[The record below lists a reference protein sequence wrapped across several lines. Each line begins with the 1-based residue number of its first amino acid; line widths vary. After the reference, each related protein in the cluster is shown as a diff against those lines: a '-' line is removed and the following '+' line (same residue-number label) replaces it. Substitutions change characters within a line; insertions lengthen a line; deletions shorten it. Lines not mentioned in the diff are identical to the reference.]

1 MTRPQF
7 RRIPLLLTL
16 LLLAA
21 ACGSDTSVTPPDP
34 NDPPPWGPP
43 DGAQLV
49 WPLANVDEPDADSIS
64 FPYGPRA
71 LPSRYDFH
79 AGIDLPASPGTPVY
93 SVLPGRVVLV
103 SNWDGSSTGPGNA
116 VLVAHSGDRSTSY
129 LHLRQIEVQEGDSLQ
144 VGERLGTVGQT
155 GASTP
160 HLHLGYFVGLP
171 RDTRVR
177 DERLSRNPLEL
188 LAHDDPDAPT
198 GEFTETQ
205 VLLSVPLQAMTIRS
219 IALSGSGDS
228 RTLDYY
234 DIVVRGAQPR
244 DDQMQNGVHIDA
256 GRPDAGWFELRLR
269 PTTFIP
275 DRVTITDIFGDTI
288 ADLSR

>member
-1 MTRPQF
+1 MNRPLF
-7 RRIPLLLTL
+7 YRIPFLLMPL
-16 LLLAA
+16 LVVA
-21 ACGSDTSVTPPDP
+21 ACGSDTPVTPPDP
-34 NDPPPWGPP
+34 SDPPPGGPP
-43 DGAQLV
+43 AGAELV
-49 WPLANVDEPDADSIS
+49 WPLANVDEPDADSVS
-64 FPYGPRA
+64 FPFGPRA

-103 SNWDGSSTGPGNA
+103 SRWDGSSTGPGNA
-116 VLVAHSGDRSTSY
+116 VLVAHSEDRSTSY
-129 LHLRQIEVQEGDSLQ
+129 LHLREIEVQEGDSLEL
-144 VGERLGTVGQT
+144 GERLGTVGQT

-188 LAHDDPDAPT
+188 LVHDDPTPPT
-198 GEFTETQ
+198 GEFTETR
-205 VLLSVPLQAMTIRS
+205 VLLNIPIQAMTIRS
-219 IALSGSGDS
+219 IELSGQGDS
-228 RTLDYY
+228 RVLDYY
-234 DIVVRGAQPR
+234 EIVARGAQPR
-244 DDQMQNGVHIDA
+244 DEQMQNGVHIDS

-269 PTTFIP
+269 PTTFTP
-275 DRVTITDIFGDTI
+275 DRVIITDIFGDTI